1 MSVVDMTYNG
11 VIHFL
16 TFSAKPAGDI
26 ELSLGK
32 MFMSLVALV
41 FGVSACYRTLK
52 RGAVQGQRN
61 SMITIFKQFNNNV
74 HFLHQLQQLSG
85 ANFSLRG
92 CVKSSSLLPL
102 AASVCHRE
110 KYALQSTTNHCCK
123 KISQALSF
131 GMTSNRCQTHSSST
145 SRSCSRSLLASC
157 PSGSTSSQ
165 SETSSPPSL
174 FSSRSTLPPSSSSR
188 CLESDTIMTAKLY

>member
-74 HFLHQLQQLSG
+74 HFLLKRVVLHTG
-85 ANFSLRG
+85 K
-92 CVKSSSLLPL
+92 VKKGRP
-102 AASVCHRE
+102 
-110 KYALQSTTNHCCK
+110 
-123 KISQALSF
+123 
-131 GMTSNRCQTHSSST
+131 
-145 SRSCSRSLLASC
+145 
-157 PSGSTSSQ
+157 
-165 SETSSPPSL
+165 
-174 FSSRSTLPPSSSSR
+174 
-188 CLESDTIMTAKLY
+188 